1 MLSADAFE
9 EELQVEYGKIFNN
22 IAGIKIAKRRKS
34 DERKLDRPCL
44 SRPTSCEEEKGKTDM
59 LSQASDEHELTS
71 EVANGK
77 KIEAECSEDLFVG
90 KRKVGRRK
98 AKSAKKEASK
108 SFLYERVV
116 MDLEAVFNKYMMIDS
131 NAVQGRDSRVDKN
144 SNAGLDDAPSQHLA
158 RDINNKAVAS
168 TQIRYKTV
176 HTKNDTLHIWTA
188 SV

>member
-34 DERKLDRPCL
+34 DEKKLDRPCL
-44 SRPTSCEEEKGKTDM
+44 SRPTSCEEEKAKTEM

-71 EVANGK
+71 EPVANGR
-77 KIEAECSEDLFVG
+77 KIEAECTEDLFVG

-98 AKSAKKEASK
+98 AKSAKKETSK
-108 SFLYERVV
+108 SLLYERVA

-131 NAVQGRDSRVDKN
+131 NTVQGRDLRVDKN
-144 SNAGLDDAPSQHLA
+144 SNAGLDDAPRQNLA
-158 RDINNKAVAS
+158 WGDNKAVAS